1 MKIAF
6 VGVAVAVSLGFA
18 EFATAQIVTPIQNNA
33 AREAALK
40 YCTEYTKKN
49 AGKRSDDQNQRVAV
63 FKDCMV
69 TQGQR
74 P

>member
-1 MKIAF
+1 MKSALVGAAF
-6 VGVAVAVSLGFA
+6 AVSLGFTGS
-18 EFATAQIVTPIQNNA
+18 ATAQVTPVQVDS

-40 YCTEYTKKN
+40 ECTEYTRKN

-63 FKDCMV
+63 FKDCMMRR
-69 TQGQR
+69 GQR